1 MKKNFLL
8 LFFISLCFYSQAQ
21 KKNKDKDKSKD
32 KQEASVNFT
41 PDETT
46 PAADT
51 TKKFTGVIKYR
62 MTSDDP
68 SDRDSIIIVFGETRI
83 RVIMF
88 LPGYREDQI
97 FERSMIANLK
107 DSTFLEL
114 DARKK
119 TYKTEKLSA
128 RNEGTALSLTA
139 EKKTVQLLNTS
150 CHEYKGQMTTTD
162 GEVFQTVCL
171 VSNQHSYI
179 SAIDYNFLGI
189 QPLVMSYKIVL
200 GLKTRSSN
208 NENTYIMAYKIEP
221 GDTDAYFDLSGYK
234 AL

>member
-1 MKKNFLL
+1 MKKTPLL
-8 LFFISLCFYSQAQ
+8 LSFTILCFYSQAQ
-21 KKNKDKDKSKD
+21 KKKNNKD
-32 KQEASVNFT
+32 KQETSVNFT
-41 PDETT
+41 PQETT
-46 PAADT
+46 PVADT
-51 TKKFTGVIKYR
+51 TKKFIGVIKYR

-83 RVIMF
+83 RVIMY
-88 LPGYREDQI
+88 LPGYREDQV

-119 TYKTEKLSA
+119 TYKTEKLSV
-128 RNEGTALSLTA
+128 RNEGTELSIKA
-139 EKKTVQLLNTS
+139 EKKTVQLLNFA
-150 CHEYKGQMTTTD
+150 CQEYKGEMTTKD

-179 SAIDYNFLGI
+179 TAMDYNFLGI
-189 QPLVMSYKIVL
+189 QPLVMSYRIVL
-200 GLKTRSSN
+200 GLRTRSSN

-221 GDTDAYFDLSGYK
+221 GNTDTWFDLSGYK